1 MSATDFGRTDFD
13 DTDLDDSDFDD
24 TDLDDSDPDAT
35 DRDGSEL
42 DRSDRDGTELWIQM
56 PGSPLARRLFVGRVD
71 GLDGPV
77 LALVG
82 DAGPRVLAVLLD
94 DEAELELA
102 DLLASLPDAA
112 LAVRDAEG

>member
-13 DTDLDDSDFDD
+13 DSDFDD
-24 TDLDDSDPDAT
+24 SAFDDADFDDTGRAAP
-35 DRDGSEL
+35 EL
-42 DRSDRDGTELWIQM
+42 EGTELWIQM
-56 PGSPLARRLFVGRVD
+56 PGSPLARRLFVGRVE
-71 GLDGPV
+71 GVDGPV

-102 DLLASLPDAA
+102 DLLATLPDAA
-112 LAVRDAEG
+112 LVVRDAGG

>member
-1 MSATDFGRTDFD
+1 MSATDFGRTDLDAPDPD
-13 DTDLDDSDFDD
+13 DTG
-24 TDLDDSDPDAT
+24 
-35 DRDGSEL
+35 RDGPDVDGPDL
-42 DRSDRDGTELWIQM
+42 DGTELWIQM
-56 PGSPLARRLFVGRVD
+56 PGSPLARRLFVGRVE
-71 GLDGPV
+71 GVDGPV

-112 LAVRDAEG
+112 LVVGDAGG

>member
-1 MSATDFGRTDFD
+1 MSATDHGRTDLD
-13 DTDLDDSDFDD
+13 ATDLDATDLET
-24 TDLDDSDPDAT
+24 TDLDAT
-35 DRDGSEL
+35 DL
-42 DRSDRDGTELWIQM
+42 DGTELWIQM
-56 PGSPLARRLFVGRVD
+56 PGSPLARRLFVGRVE
-71 GLDGPV
+71 GVDGPV

-112 LAVRDAEG
+112 LVVRAAGG